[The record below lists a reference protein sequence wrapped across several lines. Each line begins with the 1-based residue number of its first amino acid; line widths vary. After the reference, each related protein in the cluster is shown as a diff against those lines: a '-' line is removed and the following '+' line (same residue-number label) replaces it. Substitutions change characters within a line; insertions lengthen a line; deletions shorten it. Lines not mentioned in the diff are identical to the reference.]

1 MRITTIALAA
11 MLLFASCAG
20 PADPPADPV
29 EPDES
34 VEEPDDAEEAD
45 PMPTD
50 PDADPREPD
59 PAEDEPEP
67 RDEEEPGD
75 EPDTPDLALPDERL
89 RAPLEGAIADVA
101 ADLGIEE
108 DAIEVIAVESVT
120 WRDGALGCPEPD
132 GMYTQAL
139 VDGYRIVLRA
149 DGEALHYHGAWDQPP
164 FRCDDPQ
171 EPAPGG

>member
-11 MLLFASCAG
+11 LLLFASCAG

-59 PAEDEPEP
+59 PAEDDPEP

-75 EPDTPDLALPDERL
+75 DPDAPHRALSDERL
-89 RAPLEGAIADVA
+89 REPLEA
-101 ADLGIEE
+101 ALTDAAAHLGVEE
-108 DAIEVIAVESVT
+108 AAIELETAEAVT
-120 WRDGALGCPEPD
+120 WRDGSLGCPKPGE
-132 GMYTQAL
+132 MYTQAL

-149 DGEALHYHGAWDQPP
+149 DGELVHFHGAWDQLP
-164 FRCDDPQ
+164 FRCDDPH
-171 EPAPGG
+171 EPAPSS